1 MAMTT
6 PRARLF
12 EAGRLIREAFVKYND
27 NFGRITRRAK
37 QRFEAQ
43 DWQGAERD
51 IGDRIELYTKSV
63 ERAVVALTRLLGPD
77 GLTHDRWRELKTV
90 FGERVDGIADGAFSK
105 TFFNSISRN
114 VLRTVGTDPETEFV
128 DVRFNI
134 HDAQRHAVECRNY
147 LNWGSLTESLRR
159 LLADC
164 SFDVP
169 FANLSRDV
177 ARVEAELNA
186 YAASLDTDP
195 GAVLRFDFLPA
206 VFYQSKRAYL
216 IGKAF
221 WAAHAAPLVIAIGHV
236 RTGVAVDS
244 IMMSVDDISIL
255 FGFTRSYFFV
265 DLEPVEGAVYFIHS
279 LLPGKPVDELY
290 TVLGRLRQGKTE
302 RYQLFST
309 HLNTCTDH
317 FVTAPGD
324 RGLVMIVF
332 TLPSYDLVFKIIRD
346 RFGFPKNTS
355 RHEVMSKYEFVVRH
369 DRAGR
374 LLDTQEFTDIEF
386 PLAKF
391 DQEVVDELMSEA
403 AESTRID
410 NGQLVIRH
418 LYVERRLRPLN
429 LYLREA
435 PRELAEAA
443 VIDYGDALRDLAR
456 ANIFP
461 GDLLIKNFGVTRH
474 GRVIFYDYDE
484 LCLVTDCHFREV
496 PEARFDEDEYRPR
509 PWFHVNANDVF
520 PEEFMKFL
528 AIESSLR
535 EVFMA
540 HHADLLSVAF
550 WRDLQALHQ
559 QNLGKERPAQGT
571 SSRPRARPAFS

>member
-1 MAMTT
+1 
-6 PRARLF
+6 
-12 EAGRLIREAFVKYND
+12 
-27 NFGRITRRAK
+27 
-37 QRFEAQ
+37 
-43 DWQGAERD
+43 
-51 IGDRIELYTKSV
+51 
-63 ERAVVALTRLLGPD
+63 
-77 GLTHDRWRELKTV
+77 
-90 FGERVDGIADGAFSK
+90 
-105 TFFNSISRN
+105 
-114 VLRTVGTDPETEFV
+114 
-128 DVRFNI
+128 
-134 HDAQRHAVECRNY
+134 
-147 LNWGSLTESLRR
+147 
-159 LLADC
+159 
-164 SFDVP
+164 
-169 FANLSRDV
+169 
-177 ARVEAELNA
+177 
-186 YAASLDTDP
+186 
-195 GAVLRFDFLPA
+195 
-206 VFYQSKRAYL
+206 
-216 IGKAF
+216 
-221 WAAHAAPLVIAIGHV
+221 
-236 RTGVAVDS
+236 
-244 IMMSVDDISIL
+244 
-255 FGFTRSYFFV
+255 
-265 DLEPVEGAVYFIHS
+265 
-279 LLPGKPVDELY
+279 
-290 TVLGRLRQGKTE
+290 
-302 RYQLFST
+302 
-309 HLNTCTDH
+309 
-317 FVTAPGD
+317 
-324 RGLVMIVF
+324 MIVF

-528 AIESSLR
+528 AIEASLR

-540 HHADLLSVAF
+540 HHADLLTVAF
-550 WRDLQALHQ
+550 WRDLQVLHQ
-559 QNLGKERPAQGT
+559 QTVGKERPAQGT